1 MNYFITAAALK
12 VASANALTRSTYR
25 ALTRLKSGPR
35 PPQVDR
41 GIWLLAALPKPAC
54 RLLELGTGWVH
65 AYSLYPAL
73 LRTDE
78 VHCFDT
84 SDNRNFKSFQA
95 TVPITRSQ
103 LHDPEYW
110 THDPQALAQVDD
122 LATAIGKASDFG
134 EAYRILG
141 MTYQCRPIGIPDYP
155 ADYFDVI
162 FSIDVLEHIAAEIF
176 PAASAAWFRSLKPG
190 GKFLAQVGIDD
201 HLAMYQGK
209 VGSKRYLRYSHR
221 TWEWVLGNQV
231 QYINRLT
238 ASEIVTILTNTGLVI
253 DEVETDAS
261 GDTEPDQVHPD
272 YKRQSDDDIRAVRL
286 LVRARKP

>member
-1 MNYFITAAALK
+1 MNYFVTAAALK
-12 VASANALTRSTYR
+12 AASANSLTRSTYR

-35 PPQVDR
+35 APQIDR
-41 GIWLLAALPKPAC
+41 GVWLLPALPTHTA

-73 LRTDE
+73 LRSDE
-78 VHCFDT
+78 LHCFDT
-84 SDNRNFKSFQA
+84 SDNRHFKSFKA
-95 TVPITRSQ
+95 TVPIICSQ
-103 LHDPEYW
+103 IHDREYW
-110 THDPQALAQVDD
+110 THDPQTLAQVED
-122 LATAIGKASDFG
+122 LATAIAEVSDFG

-141 MTYQCRPIGIPDYP
+141 MAYQCRASGIPDYA

-162 FSIDVLEHIAAEIF
+162 FSIDVLEHVDAEIF
-176 PAASAAWFRSLKPG
+176 PVAAAAWFRILKPG

-221 TWEWVLGNQV
+221 TWEWLLGNEV

-238 ASEIVTILTNTGLVI
+238 ASEIVNILTDAGLVI
-253 DEVETDAS
+253 DEVKTDSS

-272 YKRQSDDDIRAVRL
+272 YRSQSDDDIRAVRL
-286 LVRARKP
+286 LVKAHKL